1 MKGIVTTVTWLHA
14 HRHVDLH
21 VRRAGYAHDARCF
34 V

>member
-14 HRHVDLH
+14 HRHAVSH
-21 VRRAGYAHDARCF
+21 VRHAERAQYARPS

>member
-14 HRHVDLH
+14 HRHVDPH
-21 VRRAGYAHDARCF
+21 VRRAECAQYARPS